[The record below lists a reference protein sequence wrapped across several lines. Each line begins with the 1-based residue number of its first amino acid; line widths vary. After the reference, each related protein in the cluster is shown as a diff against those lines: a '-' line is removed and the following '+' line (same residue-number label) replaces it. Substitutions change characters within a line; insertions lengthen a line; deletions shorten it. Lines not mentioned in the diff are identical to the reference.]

1 MSIYFFVLMN
11 QEYAIIEL
19 RGEIMFRKGNDKELN
34 MKNVNETIL
43 LSKKILHILYFLI
56 IIAAIYGIIMLVKEL
71 KIYDFILE
79 VLAIV
84 APLFVGIFIAW
95 LFDPAVKWFQKRGIR
110 RPLGSVIMYVLF
122 LGCLLIIISAI
133 VPLLSDQINDFAQT
147 LPSVFDSM
155 KSWIDDIFN
164 KLSAIQGFDAEAFEA
179 DLFKKIEEIGT
190 NLASSLPTITVSII
204 KSIFGGLGVFLVGMI
219 IGFYLL
225 VGFDNVNDT
234 IITIFPKKMQ
244 SNAQALI
251 TTINTSL
258 RKFVE
263 GALLDSTFVFVITS
277 IGLWLVGLKA
287 PLLFGLFCGLTNVI
301 PYAGPYIG
309 GAPAVIVGFS
319 QSPTIGIL
327 VLVVIVVIQF
337 LEGNFIQPLIM
348 SKTTKL
354 HPVTIM
360 LGLLIFGHFWGI
372 FGMLI
377 STPIISVIKSIILF
391 FDEKYDILNFN

>member
-1 MSIYFFVLMN
+1 
-11 QEYAIIEL
+11 
-19 RGEIMFRKGNDKELN
+19 MFRKGNDKELN

-56 IIAAIYGIIMLVKEL
+56 IIAGIWGITMLVKEL
-71 KIYDFILE
+71 KIFDFILE

-95 LFDPAVKWFQKRGIR
+95 LFDPAVKWLQKRGVKRTI
-110 RPLGSVIMYVLF
+110 GSVIMYVLF
-122 LGCLLIIISAI
+122 LGCLLIVISSII
-133 VPLLSDQINDFAQT
+133 PLLSDQINDFAQT

-155 KSWIDDIFN
+155 KSWIDDIFD
-164 KLSAIQGFDAEAFEA
+164 KLSSIQGFDAESFKS
-179 DLFKKIEEIGT
+179 DLFKRTEEIGT
-190 NLASSLPTITVSII
+190 NLASSLPTITVSIA

-244 SNAQALI
+244 TNAQALI

-258 RKFVE
+258 RKFVQ
-263 GALLDSTFVFVITS
+263 GALLDATFVFIITS

-287 PLLFGLFCGLTNVI
+287 PILFGLFCGLTNVI

-319 QSPTIGIL
+319 QSPAIGIL
-327 VLVVIVVIQF
+327 VLVVIAVIQF

-360 LGLLIFGHFWGI
+360 LGLLVFGHFWGI

-377 STPIISVIKSIILF
+377 STPIISVIKSIIIF
-391 FDEKYDILNFN
+391 FDERYDILDFN

>member
-1 MSIYFFVLMN
+1 
-11 QEYAIIEL
+11 
-19 RGEIMFRKGNDKELN
+19 MFRKGNDKELN

-56 IIAAIYGIIMLVKEL
+56 IIAGIWGIIMLVKEL
-71 KIYDFILE
+71 KIFDFILE

-95 LFDPAVKWFQKRGIR
+95 LFDPAVKWLQKRGVKRTI
-110 RPLGSVIMYVLF
+110 GSVIMYVLF
-122 LGCLLIIISAI
+122 LGCLLIVISSII
-133 VPLLSDQINDFAQT
+133 PLLSDQINDFVQT

-155 KSWIDDIFN
+155 KSWIDDIFD
-164 KLSAIQGFDAEAFEA
+164 KLSSIQGFDAESFKS
-179 DLFKKIEEIGT
+179 DLFKRTEEIGT
-190 NLASSLPTITVSII
+190 NLASSLPTITVSIA

-244 SNAQALI
+244 TNAQALI

-258 RKFVE
+258 RKFVQ
-263 GALLDSTFVFVITS
+263 GALLDATFVFIITS

-287 PLLFGLFCGLTNVI
+287 PILFGLFCGLTNVI

-319 QSPTIGIL
+319 QSPAIGIL
-327 VLVVIVVIQF
+327 VLVVIAVIQF

-360 LGLLIFGHFWGI
+360 LGLLVFGHFWGI

-377 STPIISVIKSIILF
+377 STPIISVIKSIIIF
-391 FDEKYDILNFN
+391 FDERYDILDFN

>member
-1 MSIYFFVLMN
+1 
-11 QEYAIIEL
+11 
-19 RGEIMFRKGNDKELN
+19 MFRKGNDKELN

-56 IIAAIYGIIMLVKEL
+56 IIAGIWGITMLVKEL
-71 KIYDFILE
+71 KIFDFILE

-95 LFDPAVKWFQKRGIR
+95 LFDPAVKWLQKRGVKRTI
-110 RPLGSVIMYVLF
+110 GSVIMYVLF
-122 LGCLLIIISAI
+122 LGCLLIVISSII
-133 VPLLSDQINDFAQT
+133 PLLSDQINDFVQT

-155 KSWIDDIFN
+155 KSWIDDIFD
-164 KLSAIQGFDAEAFEA
+164 KLSSIQGFDAESFKS
-179 DLFKKIEEIGT
+179 DLFKRTEEIGT
-190 NLASSLPTITVSII
+190 NLASSLPTITVSIA

-244 SNAQALI
+244 TNAQALI

-258 RKFVE
+258 RKFVQ
-263 GALLDSTFVFVITS
+263 GALLDATFVFIITS

-287 PLLFGLFCGLTNVI
+287 PILFGLFCGLTNVI

-319 QSPTIGIL
+319 QSPAIGIL
-327 VLVVIVVIQF
+327 VLVVIAVIQF

-360 LGLLIFGHFWGI
+360 LGLLVFGHFWGI

-377 STPIISVIKSIILF
+377 STPIISVIKSIIIF
-391 FDEKYDILNFN
+391 FDERYDILDFN